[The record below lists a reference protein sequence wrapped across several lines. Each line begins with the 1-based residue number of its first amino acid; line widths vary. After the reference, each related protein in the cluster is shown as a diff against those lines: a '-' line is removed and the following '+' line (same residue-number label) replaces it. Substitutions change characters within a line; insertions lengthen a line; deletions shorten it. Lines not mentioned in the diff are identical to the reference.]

1 MFMLYKIEAR
11 LSHAQVR
18 VSRTLEGF
26 FKQYYLNLIN
36 IIINIILKK
45 VVNLI
50 SLHKSAYLS
59 VGCIGN
65 ESVNKIWDRFLF
77 IFTLRYGKKKS
88 VYRVL
93 FIFHVVLASILLRKR
108 KFCYKISVWNIIN
121 DNDSY

>member
-65 ESVNKIWDRFLF
+65 ESVNKI
-77 IFTLRYGKKKS
+77 
-88 VYRVL
+88 
-93 FIFHVVLASILLRKR
+93 
-108 KFCYKISVWNIIN
+108 
-121 DNDSY
+121 